1 MNDVGAIIDFVCI
14 VGAQLS
20 VMKIEYLIG
29 KNTRYSVKRLW
40 AARTFLWSKP
50 QGDGVWIRRYL
61 VYFDFRNH
69 RAEPEF
75 HGRGIWWTDG
85 KTIKQWKRDWGEKAQ
100 YIMCQRPKLS
110 AMLLAPSG
118 PYQPYTLASHTDQFE
133 SDVRKVLKS
142 EWMYQYDNHLNFPW
156 EVRQWEIVNRYPMA
170 ESLVKTGWA
179 DALCSQVYDE
189 YEHST
194 RINLRAETYYGVFGL
209 NRQELAAVSQSK
221 KSFREVD
228 NALEWKEAGLA
239 INGKNMAMTANI
251 RKLSGMAKTLQES
264 GMTRSLKYLRQQT
277 RRATGS
283 YNGRIALQVASDWL
297 DYLDMAGQM
306 KMNLNLEKVRFPLD
320 LKRRH
325 DDLVLERNKRRRKDA
340 LRGAASSIKKDAKE
354 LENQFHIEN
363 IYKKIRKIYEY
374 DGAEYII
381 RVPDGAKA
389 ILEESRFLDHCIQRG
404 TRYFERIA
412 KRESYIF
419 FMRRKADPNTPWYT
433 LEVEPGG
440 TVRQKRSYNNDQY
453 ADLEDAKPFIAEWQQ
468 VVQGRMT
475 AAEIDFARQSKE
487 IRAQEFAELKENGNI
502 IRTGANAGKLL
513 VDELIHP
520 YKNNPRNNEAAIE
533 PVAQSIKRFG
543 FRVPIL
549 IDGKGTIIAG
559 HTRYEAAKR
568 LDMDKVPCIRV
579 DDLTDEQIRAY
590 RIADNKV
597 AEASSWNDD
606 VLRAEMDALKALDV
620 DLTDT
625 GFSEVELDGLL
636 REVED
641 ADFEEF
647 FTEPVQQPPKAA
659 DAEQS
664 AETQQ
669 STQPE
674 SSQLAVPQ
682 QSGSKLIQ
690 CPHCGE
696 WFET

>member
-1 MNDVGAIIDFVCI
+1 MGSDVRHVRGEAQKELVKKFEVFSSNGRSRWQVWSDWITMSAIAVSNATDQSHFDEREKQYLSIAGKYTRPEMEAFTEMLALLVVALEDNPEQDFLGELYMCLGLGNDHAGQFFTPYHLCEFMSAVTTPAEEFQQKIGDRGWVAVCDPTCGA
-14 VGAQLS
+14 GALLVAFANECRKKGINYQTD
-20 VMKIEYLIG
+20 
-29 KNTRYSVKRLW
+29 TRYSVKRLW

-251 RKLSGMAKTLQES
+251 RKLSGMAKTLQER

-283 YNGRIALQVASDWL
+283 YNGQIALQVASDWL

-513 VDELIHP
+513 VDELMH
-520 YKNNPRNNEAAIE
+520 
-533 PVAQSIKRFG
+533 
-543 FRVPIL
+543 
-549 IDGKGTIIAG
+549 
-559 HTRYEAAKR
+559 
-568 LDMDKVPCIRV
+568 
-579 DDLTDEQIRAY
+579 DL
-590 RIADNKV
+590 
-597 AEASSWNDD
+597 
-606 VLRAEMDALKALDV
+606 M
-620 DLTDT
+620 
-625 GFSEVELDGLL
+625 EVEKRVG
-636 REVED
+636 
-641 ADFEEF
+641 
-647 FTEPVQQPPKAA
+647 
-659 DAEQS
+659 
-664 AETQQ
+664 
-669 STQPE
+669 
-674 SSQLAVPQ
+674 
-682 QSGSKLIQ
+682 
-690 CPHCGE
+690 
-696 WFET
+696 